1 MYRVALHDT
10 IQLIRTNV
18 ICTDYLPAL
27 PNYIIVTGFLSLSS
41 IAMPKSGQAR
51 VPTVE
56 EQRHLFNVI
65 LQHRHPEKNTALM
78 RISFSLGLR
87 VQEIALL
94 QIKEV
99 CRLHPRRKAQPISY
113 DLHNVMALPAA
124 YTKGANALSRS
135 KSNYERQSVSFTVH
149 EFNRILKQVES
160 LAKAG
165 TEIKPEEFYPAV
177 KSHKGKSR
185 DLPLV
190 DLDLRDSIE
199 KYLDVRLSKDPDA
212 KPTHPLFITQKG
224 GPYSPNTLQEHM
236 ALMLRDWANI
246 EKASSHSGRRSLITD
261 VIHKQKKSVKIAQK
275 IAGHASPSTTII
287 YEEPPEAEIEGA
299 LLLLKK

>member
-1 MYRVALHDT
+1 
-10 IQLIRTNV
+10 
-18 ICTDYLPAL
+18 
-27 PNYIIVTGFLSLSS
+27 
-41 IAMPKSGQAR
+41 MPKSGQAR
-51 VPTVE
+51 VPSVE
-56 EQRHLFNVI
+56 EQRNLFNVI

-99 CRLHPRRKAQPISY
+99 CRLNPKRKSQPVSY
-113 DLHNVMALPAA
+113 DLHKVMALPAA
-124 YTKGANALSRS
+124 YTKGAKAQIRS
-135 KSNYERQSVSFTVH
+135 KSNYQRKSVSFSVK

-165 TEIKPEEFYPAV
+165 TEINPEEFYPAV

-190 DLDLRDSIE
+190 DLDLRE
-199 KYLDVRLSKDPDA
+199 ALKNYLDVRLSKDPDV
-212 KPTHPLFITQKG
+212 KPTDPLFITQKG

-236 ALMLRDWANI
+236 ALMLRNWANI
-246 EKASSHSGRRSLITD
+246 EKASSHSGRRALITD

-287 YEEPPEAEIEGA
+287 YEEPPEAELEDA
-299 LLLLKK
+299 LKLLNK